1 MEPSAAAVPVVGA
14 ATVDS
19 LLPPASCGMGMW
31 KRWKHKIKIYEI
43 RVEDTIQ
50 PNLKQTQNAGTTN
63 KNGKMDQPPFYMYLG
78 HVC

>member
-1 MEPSAAAVPVVGA
+1 
-14 ATVDS
+14 
-19 LLPPASCGMGMW
+19 MGMW
-31 KRWKHKIKIYEI
+31 RRWKNKIKIYEI